1 MLNRPRIR
9 ELSLGELLDTSFR
22 LYRNNFL
29 LFVKIAAL
37 VLVPY
42 HLLSFLLTAP
52 ESPLQSSGSTT
63 SLITSFLRSTSS
75 PTDSGWLSLIYSVVV
90 QPLLYGT
97 LILLAAQCYQQ
108 QPVALG
114 ANFRHARQ
122 RLLTMIGAD
131 ILQGLCIILAGLP
144 AIFVAICGVRFIV
157 DQRINAIFDAS
168 SPSETIPTILFILLG
183 GLLLVLPLLVRV
195 RLMFSTQAVMLEDQG
210 AVASLDRSWKLTQQ
224 RMWRLVGFVLV
235 VGLLEMC
242 LTTLPVG
249 AAVFGISM
257 AGASDQLILALRVAL
272 DAISEIVVLP
282 FTMIAYTLMFFDLRI
297 RSEGFDLEQHDLLA
311 PRPDDGEYQPSPS
324 M

>member
-29 LFVKIAAL
+29 TFVKIAAL

-42 HLLSFLLTAP
+42 HLLSFLLTTP
-52 ESPLQSSGSTT
+52 EAPLQGSGSTFN
-63 SLITSFLRSTSS
+63 LISGFLRSTSS
-75 PTDSGWLSLIYSVVV
+75 PTSSGWISLIYSVVV

-97 LILLAAQCYQQ
+97 LILIAAQCYQQ
-108 QPVALG
+108 QPVSIAD
-114 ANFRHARQ
+114 NFRHARQ
-122 RLLTMIGAD
+122 RLFTLIGAD
-131 ILQGLCIILAGLP
+131 ILQGLCIILVGLP
-144 AIFVAICGVRFIV
+144 AIFVAICGVEFIV
-157 DQRINAIFDAS
+157 NQRIDAIFDAS

-183 GLLLVLPLLVRV
+183 TLLLLLPLLVRA
-195 RLMFSTQAVMLEDQG
+195 RLVFSTQAVMLEDQG
-210 AVASLDRSWKLTQQ
+210 AIASIDRSWKLTQQ
-224 RMWRLVGFVLV
+224 RMWRLFGFMIVLS
-235 VGLLEMC
+235 LLEMC

-257 AGASDQLILALRVAL
+257 AGTDAQLILALQVAL
-272 DAISEIVVLP
+272 ATISEIVVLP